1 MLLLLAEY
9 LQQFHKGFAVFQY
22 LTLRGILGVLTALS
36 SVAVFGPWM
45 IRTLQN
51 LQIGQSVRN
60 DGPQSHLSKSGTPT
74 MGGALIL
81 SSIGIS
87 TLLWA
92 DLHNRYVWGG
102 AAGDLA
108 VRRHRL
114 GR

>member
-36 SVAVFGPWM
+36 LSLFLGPWM

-74 MGGALIL
+74 MARADSVVHRHQHLALGRPVQPL
-81 SSIGIS
+81 R
-87 TLLWA
+87 L
-92 DLHNRYVWGG
+92 GG
-102 AAGDLA
+102 AAGDLV